1 MANFFLGA
9 VLMYILAGPLMMYV
23 VDPAEEGDRNA
34 PLKFALLWPLAA
46 VEVIWRMLTGTLDD
60 DGTGSN

>member
-34 PLKFALLWPLAA
+34 P
-46 VEVIWRMLTGTLDD
+46 
-60 DGTGSN
+60 